1 MTEIKFAG
9 LELQGYKTFARD
21 TNLVFPARVTAIV
34 GPNGSGKSNVADSIR
49 WVLGEQSYSLLRAKK
64 TEDMIY
70 SGSDNRARAGMASV
84 SIKFDN
90 EGKWLPIDYSEVVL
104 TRRAYR
110 DGKNEYLINN
120 QRVRL
125 KDFNELLGKT
135 GLSDRTYTIIG
146 QGLVDSALSI
156 KPDER
161 SKLFE
166 EAAGIGLYQSRKV
179 EALRRLESTERN
191 LERALDIIAEIKPRV
206 RSLERQAARVSEYKT
221 VQESLKGSLRDW
233 YGYHWFKALRDVNQT
248 QQRLNSAELD
258 RQSARK
264 SIEKE
269 QIVVGNLRSEIDAK
283 RSQVNQLMDQLR
295 ELRDQ
300 LQQDNQK
307 LAILD
312 ERKAAAEKSKIQL
325 MSDLATIEEV
335 IKTGEEKINSR
346 QSEQSKSEQE
356 LEAVLKQFESL
367 SAKRGM
373 ILEENAALQKEET
386 KLREE
391 LLETE
396 KETVVL
402 RSRKQE
408 ITDRMQSLQSSQ
420 ESVKASISNLLV
432 EQEQLQGKTKD
443 LQEKIAQSEEGLQ
456 NLKKDLEG
464 LRGEKDDLLKE
475 LESQQQSSHKL
486 ELEKNRV
493 KNRLEL
499 IKQSRESLAG
509 FSAGAKSLL
518 KSSREKKLHNEITD
532 LATHIE
538 VPEEYETAIS
548 AALGEAVDVLI
559 VKDGGLGSDLVEDFS
574 SKLEDR
580 VAILS
585 QQDKPHK
592 YRKSRLDLPN
602 GMLWASDIVSVDTDM
617 QAVVQLLLGD
627 FVIVNTMK
635 DAFAGRELH
644 PDLNFVSRAGEVLLS
659 NGIAIIGKGNKSS
672 KVSYSRLVKEL
683 SGELE
688 EIESSLESINKVIDK
703 QQEKIEKVDLRQREL
718 NTQID
723 QKRKD
728 LEKLTTSNKEVS
740 LSFEK
745 VLNRLNWFERQQSDN
760 KNTSDHLN
768 DDLQKI
774 HDAEAKNESKI
785 KELTSRQ
792 QELKQKRLQ
801 LQPDD
806 IENQFHYLET
816 EKQMLTQS
824 LSHIQQTNQNELRRF
839 EEDKQRK
846 NNFLKRIES
855 EDETIKALDTQIS
868 ALVEKTSADKS
879 EIDDIQTNTLDPE
892 LVSLRELEN
901 KNRQFS
907 ETDSENQKAL
917 TDKDRQVVHY
927 QLELAHQQER
937 LENLKSRI
945 DDDFSLIEMEFR
957 NEYTQSSPL
966 PFPDLVIESLPE
978 IAEIPEG
985 LAELIKEQKSQIRR
999 IGTVNLEADREYQ
1012 EVKARY
1018 ENLNLQVKDLTEAI
1032 SDIEEMVKELDII
1045 MQAEFLETFKK
1056 VSAEF
1061 THMFARL
1068 FNGGS
1073 AKLVLGDEDSP
1084 IEGGIE
1090 IEARLPGK
1098 REQGLVLLSGGE
1110 RSLTAVALVFALLK
1124 VSPTPFC
1131 VLDEVDAMLDESN
1144 VGRFIELLKDL
1155 SEETQFIL
1163 ITHNRNTVS
1172 AADVIYGVTM
1182 GKDSAS
1188 QVISLRLDEV
1198 DDNFIR

>member
-1 MTEIKFAG
+1 
-9 LELQGYKTFARD
+9 
-21 TNLVFPARVTAIV
+21 
-34 GPNGSGKSNVADSIR
+34 
-49 WVLGEQSYSLLRAKK
+49 
-64 TEDMIY
+64 
-70 SGSDNRARAGMASV
+70 
-84 SIKFDN
+84 
-90 EGKWLPIDYSEVVL
+90 
-104 TRRAYR
+104 
-110 DGKNEYLINN
+110 
-120 QRVRL
+120 
-125 KDFNELLGKT
+125 
-135 GLSDRTYTIIG
+135 
-146 QGLVDSALSI
+146 
-156 KPDER
+156 
-161 SKLFE
+161 
-166 EAAGIGLYQSRKV
+166 
-179 EALRRLESTERN
+179 
-191 LERALDIIAEIKPRV
+191 
-206 RSLERQAARVSEYKT
+206 
-221 VQESLKGSLRDW
+221 
-233 YGYHWFKALRDVNQT
+233 
-248 QQRLNSAELD
+248 
-258 RQSARK
+258 
-264 SIEKE
+264 
-269 QIVVGNLRSEIDAK
+269 
-283 RSQVNQLMDQLR
+283 
-295 ELRDQ
+295 
-300 LQQDNQK
+300 
-307 LAILD
+307 
-312 ERKAAAEKSKIQL
+312 
-325 MSDLATIEEV
+325 
-335 IKTGEEKINSR
+335 
-346 QSEQSKSEQE
+346 
-356 LEAVLKQFESL
+356 
-367 SAKRGM
+367 
-373 ILEENAALQKEET
+373 
-386 KLREE
+386 
-391 LLETE
+391 
-396 KETVVL
+396 
-402 RSRKQE
+402 
-408 ITDRMQSLQSSQ
+408 
-420 ESVKASISNLLV
+420 
-432 EQEQLQGKTKD
+432 
-443 LQEKIAQSEEGLQ
+443 
-456 NLKKDLEG
+456 
-464 LRGEKDDLLKE
+464 
-475 LESQQQSSHKL
+475 
-486 ELEKNRV
+486 
-493 KNRLEL
+493 
-499 IKQSRESLAG
+499 
-509 FSAGAKSLL
+509 
-518 KSSREKKLHNEITD
+518 
-532 LATHIE
+532 
-538 VPEEYETAIS
+538 
-548 AALGEAVDVLI
+548 
-559 VKDGGLGSDLVEDFS
+559 
-574 SKLEDR
+574 
-580 VAILS
+580 
-585 QQDKPHK
+585 
-592 YRKSRLDLPN
+592 
-602 GMLWASDIVSVDTDM
+602 
-617 QAVVQLLLGD
+617 
-627 FVIVNTMK
+627 
-635 DAFAGRELH
+635 
-644 PDLNFVSRAGEVLLS
+644 
-659 NGIAIIGKGNKSS
+659 
-672 KVSYSRLVKEL
+672 
-683 SGELE
+683 
-688 EIESSLESINKVIDK
+688 
-703 QQEKIEKVDLRQREL
+703 
-718 NTQID
+718 
-723 QKRKD
+723 
-728 LEKLTTSNKEVS
+728 
-740 LSFEK
+740 
-745 VLNRLNWFERQQSDN
+745 
-760 KNTSDHLN
+760 
-768 DDLQKI
+768 
-774 HDAEAKNESKI
+774 
-785 KELTSRQ
+785 
-792 QELKQKRLQ
+792 
-801 LQPDD
+801 
-806 IENQFHYLET
+806 
-816 EKQMLTQS
+816 MLTQS
-824 LSHIQQTNQNELRRF
+824 LSHIQQTNQNESRRF